1 MLKPLIC
8 RLFRE
13 HDYKVCS
20 EPGAMFLECT
30 RCGLRSRGWQLSVE
44 RRVSRANS
52 PLRLFFADTSESA
65 RAVDEEAGADIWA
78 ALMDVGDFRLTFG
91 PESRLP

>member
-1 MLKPLIC
+1 MWKRFMC

-13 HDYKVCS
+13 HDYRVS
-20 EPGAMFLECT
+20 RGPGALFLECT
-30 RCGLRSRGWQLSVE
+30 RCGVRSRGWDLLVE

-52 PLRLFFADTSESA
+52 PLRLFFADSGSSA
-65 RAVDEEAGADIWA
+65 RAVDGETDGDIWA
-78 ALMDVGDFRLTFG
+78 ALLDGGELRLTFG